1 MDRRHFIKVSVAG
14 SATATLAGCGNPE
27 NQLIRFIPDEE
38 LTPGLSVWK
47 PSICPLC
54 PAGCGVLARVVE
66 GDAEVIRN
74 GERGVVKMGLVKK
87 LEGNP
92 AHPINRGRLCAR
104 GQAAI
109 QTVYHPDRIAHPLK
123 RDGERGTGR
132 FSEISWEQAL
142 AELTARLNALAA
154 AKNPQSLSFLTRP
167 LPGQRQTLVSEF
179 LRRFGAPPP
188 IVFEVFGEGV
198 LRRANELSFGYAQ
211 LPTVDFAKSRYVIAF
226 GADLLGTWNSPV
238 AQSIDYGEMRQ
249 GTPGQRGKFVHVEA
263 RLSQTGANADEWVPA
278 KPGTE
283 GLLALGMAHAIM
295 KSRLRSPEA
304 AGLAGARIEGWPEG
318 LPRYTP
324 TEVAAQTG
332 VAAERIE
339 RLAREFAERR
349 PAVAIV
355 AGAASAHTNGLFNAL
370 AVNALNALVGSV
382 GEPGGIVFTPRLDF
396 GAGRENAADAA
407 KQSIERMAALVN
419 SSEPAPIQTLLL
431 NDANPVFGAPPAWR
445 VKEALLK
452 IPYIVSFGNFL
463 DETSILADLILPDH
477 AFLETWMDS
486 TPESGQTMAVAGL
499 ARPVVRPL
507 HQTRAMPDVLLEVA
521 RNLEKPLNPPL
532 PWTNYEEMLKAAFGP
547 LLKASGANW
556 EESLQ
561 QGGWFTAT
569 AKGTSMTALPSPASL
584 RSPPLPLARERARGM
599 KPMPWA
605 EPQFEGAAKDFP
617 FQFLPFKS
625 QAFLD
630 GSLAHLPWLQEMP
643 DAMTTAM
650 WSSWVEINPKTAATL
665 GIANGDLVEITS
677 AHASL
682 RTAAVLAPG
691 IAPDVLAM
699 PVGQGHETFT
709 RYASGRGAN
718 PIAILAPMKE
728 SATGELAWA
737 ATRVRISRVSGA
749 GQLTLFAGGMRER
762 DPEHEHR

>member
-1 MDRRHFIKVSVAG
+1 MDRRFFFKVSVAG

-27 NQLIRFIPDEE
+27 NQLIRFIPDEQ
-38 LTPGLSVWK
+38 LIPGLSVWK

-54 PAGCGVLARVVE
+54 PAGCGLLARVVE
-66 GDAEVIRN
+66 GDAEVIRD

-109 QTVYHPDRIAHPLK
+109 QAVYHPDRIAHPLK

-154 AKNPQSLSFLTRP
+154 AKNPQALSFLTRP
-167 LPGQRQTLVSEF
+167 LPGQRQTLVTEF

-198 LRRANELSFGYAQ
+198 LRRANELSFGYGQ
-211 LPTVDFAKSRYVIAF
+211 LPTVDFARSRYVIAF
-226 GADLLGTWNSPV
+226 GADALGTWNSPV
-238 AQSIDYGEMRQ
+238 AQSIGYGEMRQ

-278 KPGTE
+278 KSGTE
-283 GLLALGMAHAIM
+283 GLFALGMAHAIM
-295 KSRLRSPEA
+295 KSQLRSPEA
-304 AGLAGARIEGWPEG
+304 AGLAGALIEGWSEG

-324 TEVAAQTG
+324 AEVAAQTG

-339 RLAREFAERR
+339 RLAREFAERW

-355 AGAASAHTNGLFNAL
+355 GGAVCAHTNGLFNAL

-382 GEPGGIVFTPRLDF
+382 GEPGGIVFTPKLDFGLDF
-396 GAGRENAADAA
+396 GAGREDAA
-407 KQSIERMAALVN
+407 GAVTQSIEQMAALVN
-419 SSEPAPIQTLLL
+419 ASAPAPIQTLLL

-452 IPYIVSFGNFL
+452 IPHIVSFGNFL

-477 AFLETWMDS
+477 AFLETWMDN

-507 HQTRAMPDVLLEVA
+507 YQTRAMPDILLEVA
-521 RNLEKPLNPPL
+521 RNLEQPLSPPL
-532 PWTNYEEMLKAAFGP
+532 PWTNYEEMLKAAFDP
-547 LLKASGANW
+547 LLEAAGANW

-561 QGGWFTAT
+561 LGGWAT
-569 AKGTSMTALPSPASL
+569 AIPSGT
-584 RSPPLPLARERARGM
+584 RGPVVEM
-599 KPMPWA
+599 KPMPWV
-605 EPQFEGAAKDFP
+605 EPQFEGGAKDFP

-630 GSLAHLPWLQEMP
+630 GSLAHLPWLQELP
-643 DAMTTAM
+643 DPMTTAM

-737 ATRVRISRVSGA
+737 ATRVRISRVSAA

-762 DPEHEHR
+762 DPEHDHR